1 MITSMRSLAF
11 AAASF
16 VATTFVVPA
25 YAVTAVPNSADFS
38 VTESPGQYTVTNN
51 SSIWYIYGFAVSNP
65 DAATPGVTASTDFK
79 NWLALSPNP
88 SLDLNTGTPQPAFAY
103 ASQDANLSNLNNP
116 TLSVINLGNY
126 IAPGSFSDRFFFG
139 STQLAS
145 NFGLLVFANVGG
157 VNIFTT
163 VNGVATDASTSGN
176 TPLPAA
182 LPLFASGAGVLGFV
196 GWRKKRKAQALPA

>member
-1 MITSMRSLAF
+1 MMSSIRSLAY

-16 VATTFVVPA
+16 IATIFILPA
-25 YAVTAVPNSADFS
+25 YAVPVGPNAADFS

-51 SSIWYIYGFAVSNP
+51 SSSWYIYGFAVTNP
-65 DAATPGVTASTDFK
+65 DAATPGVTATTDFT

-103 ASQDANLSNLNNP
+103 ASQDANLTDLNNP
-116 TLSVINLGNY
+116 TLSTINLSNY

-139 STQLAS
+139 SSQVAS
-145 NFGLLVFANVGG
+145 NFGLLVFSI
-157 VNIFTT
+157 VNNEDIFAT
-163 VNGVATDASTSGN
+163 VNGVATSEAAT

-182 LPLFASGAGVLGFV
+182 LPLFASGVGALGFL
-196 GWRKKRKAQALPA
+196 GWRRKRKTAIPA

>member
-1 MITSMRSLAF
+1 MISAMRSLAF

-16 VATTFVVPA
+16 VATIFVVPA
-25 YAVTAVPNSADFS
+25 YAIPVGPNAADFS

-51 SSIWYIYGFAVSNP
+51 SSNWYIYGFAVTNP
-65 DAATPGVTASTDFK
+65 DAATPGVTASTDFT

-103 ASQDANLSNLNNP
+103 ASQDADLSNLDSP
-116 TLSVINLGNY
+116 TLTVINLSNY

-139 STQLAS
+139 SSQVAS
-145 NFGLLVFANVGG
+145 NFGLLVFTILNNEDVFA
-157 VNIFTT
+157 T
-163 VNGVATDASTSGN
+163 VNGVATDSAS

-182 LPLFASGAGVLGFV
+182 LPLFATGLGALGLLS
-196 GWRKKRKAQALPA
+196 WRRKRKQIA

>member
-1 MITSMRSLAF
+1 MISSMRSFAF

-25 YAVTAVPNSADFS
+25 FAVTGVPNSADFS

-65 DAATPGVTASTDFK
+65 DAATPGVTASTDFT

-88 SLDLNTGTPQPAFAY
+88 SLDLNTGSPQPAFAY
-103 ASQDANLSNLNNP
+103 ASQDADLTTLDNP
-116 TLSVINLGNY
+116 KLSVINLANY

-139 STQLAS
+139 SSQLDS
-145 NFGLLVFANVGG
+145 NFGLLVFAVIGDQNV
-157 VNIFTT
+157 FTT
-163 VNGVATDASTSGN
+163 VNGIATEAATAA

-182 LPLFASGAGVLGFV
+182 LPLFATGLGAVGLL
-196 GWRKKRKAQALPA
+196 GWRRKKKAAVLAA